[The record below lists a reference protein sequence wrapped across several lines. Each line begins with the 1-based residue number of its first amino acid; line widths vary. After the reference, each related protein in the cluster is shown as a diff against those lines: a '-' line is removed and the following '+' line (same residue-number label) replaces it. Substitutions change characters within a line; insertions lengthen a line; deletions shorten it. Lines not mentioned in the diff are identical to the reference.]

1 MDKQTIITRLKAAGI
16 DTAVFEAKI
25 IIEDVSLDNRDSVVA
40 RRIAGEPLW
49 RILGYRDF
57 WKNRFYMSKDTLEPR
72 PDTETLIESVLKF
85 GDTPKRI
92 LDLGTGTGCI
102 LLSLLGEYPDA
113 VGVGVDL
120 SAGALQA
127 AQQNANRLGLENRV
141 LFIQGN
147 WLDSVKGEFDLIVSN
162 PPYIPSAVI
171 LDLDENVKN
180 FDPILALDGGNDGL
194 DPYKKLLPNLKK
206 HLVTGGRVVFE
217 IGIGQVDD
225 LRRLAESND
234 ANLIRVTTDLNGIE
248 RVVEIAYGDN

>member
-1 MDKQTIITRLKAAGI
+1 MNKQSILAHLLAAGI
-16 DTAVFEAKI
+16 DTAVFETQI
-25 IIEDVSLDNRDSVVA
+25 IIEDVLPENIDSVVA

-57 WKNRFYMSKDTLEPR
+57 WKNRFYMSQDTLEPR

-85 GDTPKRI
+85 GNAPKRI

-102 LLSLLGEYPDA
+102 LLSLLDEYPDA
-113 VGVGVDL
+113 TGVGVDL
-120 SAGALQA
+120 SLGALQT
-127 AQQNANRLGLENRV
+127 AQKNADRLELGHRV
-141 LFIQGN
+141 SFIQSN
-147 WLDSVKGEFDLIVSN
+147 WLDSVDGVFDLIVSN

-194 DPYKKLLPNLKK
+194 APYKKVLPNLKK
-206 HLVTGGRVVFE
+206 HLVRGGRVLFE
-217 IGIGQVDD
+217 IGMGQVDD

-234 ANLIRVTTDLNGIE
+234 ANLIRVITDLNGIE